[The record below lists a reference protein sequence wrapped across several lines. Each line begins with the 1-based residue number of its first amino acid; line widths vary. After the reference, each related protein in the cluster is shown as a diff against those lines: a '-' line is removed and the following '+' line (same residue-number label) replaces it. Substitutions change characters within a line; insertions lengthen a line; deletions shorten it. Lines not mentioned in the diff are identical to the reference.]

1 MDQVKFVEKTA
12 TNFTWSICEYFVPYD
27 CMLLSCHVR
36 ALEEIHV
43 LLLLECQ
50 GVLCSAPYLKLK

>member
-36 ALEEIHV
+36 ALE
-43 LLLLECQ
+43 
-50 GVLCSAPYLKLK
+50 